1 MNVNSHIQES
11 RAQGWVLSVCS
22 SPAVQ
27 AAYCRPQAG
36 GQLNPAGTGKL
47 LSWPVSRGVCW
58 PVSRG
63 VWVFLCK
70 WLRMAGLR
78 EGGLEGK
85 TPREAPG

>member
-22 SPAVQ
+22 SPAAQ

-47 LSWPVSRGVCW
+47 LSWPI
-58 PVSRG
+58 SRG